1 MLLSCL
7 LAGAAMS
14 WGCLSRE
21 RAQEQGCTDGEFL
34 HREGSLVSSTQA
46 GTAGGFSRA
55 LAL

>member
-7 LAGAAMS
+7 FAGAATS